1 MGPRSTRRLRG
12 PYAMRPIRVAVSGTV
27 RHNRHRHSWS
37 EQSNKQLT
45 CLESTRVHCLLD
57 LKTEMEV
64 YEALT

>member
-1 MGPRSTRRLRG
+1 
-12 PYAMRPIRVAVSGTV
+12 MRPIRVAVSGTV